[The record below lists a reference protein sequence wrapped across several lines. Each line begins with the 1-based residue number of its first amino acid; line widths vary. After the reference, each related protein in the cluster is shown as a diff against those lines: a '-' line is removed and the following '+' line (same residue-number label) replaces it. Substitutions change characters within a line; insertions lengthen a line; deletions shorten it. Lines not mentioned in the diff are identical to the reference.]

1 MTEQVRK
8 AFLELEALLYGIMES
23 FRQAE
28 PGSLSSRA
36 DPAPERDTHQ
46 APGQRLRAS
55 LCTKAEPRFFR
66 CFEYTQ
72 IAAVQHRLNAMP

>member
-8 AFLELEALLYGIMES
+8 AFLVLEAVLYGIMEL

-36 DPAPERDTHQ
+36 DPAPEPDTHQ
-46 APGQRLRAS
+46 AQGQRLQVS
-55 LCTKAEPRFFR
+55 LCTKSRSVILP
-66 CFEYTQ
+66 
-72 IAAVQHRLNAMP
+72 LL